1 VIADTQDRLAE
12 RRQRWQALSPEQQ
25 RRRIQAALLDVIEIA
40 RWRRMRRQQRTN
52 DFLFPQKERRRDHLQ
67 SK

>member
-12 RRQRWQALSPEQQ
+12 RRQQWQALSPEQQ
-25 RRRIQAALLDVIEIA
+25 RRRIQAALLDTVELA
-40 RWRRMRRQQRTN
+40 RWRRMRRQHRN
-52 DFLFPQKERRRDHLQ
+52 INFLFPNKEQRHDHLQ

>member
-1 VIADTQDRLAE
+1 MIADTQDRLAE

-40 RWRRMRRQQRTN
+40 RWRRSVRQRQGN
-52 DFLFPQKERRRDHLQ
+52 DFLFPERSRRRDYL
-67 SK
+67 